1 MLTRRSL
8 ALLPAAFSL
17 PAAAQST
24 APAWPSRPVHIVI
37 AYPPGGST
45 DLLGRA
51 LAQRLQETIAASAF
65 VVENRPGGGA
75 IPGTEAVARAAPD
88 GYMLALGNNQTHASN
103 QSFSVAPLPYNV
115 IDSFTPVARLAL
127 VHHAFVVPA
136 NHPAKTLDDLIALA
150 RAGRKLS
157 YASSSVGS
165 ASHVIAESFSRRNGL
180 DATHVPYRGGGPATT
195 DTVAGVV
202 DFFVSTWPQV
212 VGLVRDGRLRALSIG
227 APARLPEAPDVPT
240 AAEAGHPETAVDAWF
255 GLFAPAG
262 TPGPIVARLGG
273 SLVAIMA
280 EPAMVS
286 RLGELGFQPAP
297 QGPEAFAAFQKAEV
311 ARWAKLAAETGI
323 RMQ

>member
-1 MLTRRSL
+1 MFSRRAL
-8 ALLPAAFSL
+8 ALIPVAAALPAR
-17 PAAAQST
+17 AQSW
-24 APAWPSRPVHIVI
+24 PARAVRIVI

-51 LAQRLQETIAASAF
+51 LAQRMQEIIPGSAF

-88 GYMLALGNNQTHASN
+88 GYTLALGNNQTHASN
-103 QSFSVAPLPYNV
+103 QSFSVAPLPYHV
-115 IDSFTPVARLAL
+115 VESFTPVARLAV

-136 NHPAKTLDDLIALA
+136 NHPAKSLDDLIALA
-150 RAGRKLS
+150 KGGRKLT

-180 DATHVPYRGGGPATT
+180 DATHVPYRGGAQATT
-195 DTVAGVV
+195 DTMAGVV

-212 VGLVRDGRLRALSIG
+212 VGLVRDGKLRALSIG

-262 TPGPIVARLGG
+262 TPAPIVAQLGT
-273 SLVAIMA
+273 SLVAIVG

-311 ARWAKLAAETGI
+311 ARWAELARETGI
-323 RMQ
+323 RME

>member
-1 MLTRRSL
+1 MQPTRR
-8 ALLPAAFSL
+8 ALLLSPAALAF
-17 PAAAQST
+17 PARAQS
-24 APAWPSRPVHIVI
+24 WPSRAIRIVI

-45 DLLGRA
+45 DLLGRL
-51 LAQRLQETIAASAF
+51 LAQRLQETISGSAF

-75 IPGTEAVARAAPD
+75 ITGTDAVARAAAD
-88 GYMLALGNNQTHASN
+88 GHTLALGNNQTHASN
-103 QSFSVAPLPYNV
+103 QSFSTTPLPHQV
-115 IDSFTPVARLAL
+115 IESFVAIARLAV

-136 NHPAKTLDDLIALA
+136 NHPARTLDGLIALA
-150 RAGRKLS
+150 RGGRQLT

-180 DATHVPYRGGGPATT
+180 NATHVPYRGGGPATT

-212 VGLVRDGRLRALSIG
+212 VGLVKDGRLRALSIG

-255 GLFAPAG
+255 GMFAPAG
-262 TPGPIVARLGG
+262 TPTPIVDQLGRA
-273 SLVAIMA
+273 LTAIVA
-280 EPAMVS
+280 EPAIGA
-286 RLGELGFQPAP
+286 RLTEMGFLAAP
-297 QGPEAFAAFQKAEV
+297 QGPEAFAAFQRAEV
-311 ARWAKLAAETGI
+311 ARWAELARDTGI

>member
-1 MLTRRSL
+1 MITRRLL
-8 ALLPAAFSL
+8 AALPLAVALPAR
-17 PAAAQST
+17 AQT
-24 APAWPSRPVHIVI
+24 WPSRAIRIVI

-51 LAQRLQETIAASAF
+51 LAQRLQETIPGSAF

-75 IPGTEAVARAAPD
+75 IPGTDAVARAPAD
-88 GYMLALGNNQTHASN
+88 GYTLALGNNQTHASN
-103 QSFSVAPLPYNV
+103 QSFAVSPLPYNV
-115 IDSFTPVARLAL
+115 IDSFAPVARLAV

-136 NHPAKTLDDLIALA
+136 NHPARTLADLIALA
-150 RAGRKLS
+150 KGGRKLT

-180 DATHVPYRGGGPATT
+180 EATHVPYRGGGPATT

-227 APARLPEAPDVPT
+227 APARLAEAPDVPT
-240 AAEAGHPETAVDAWF
+240 AAEAGHAYTAVDAWF

-262 TPGPIVARLGG
+262 TPAPIVAQLG
-273 SLVAIMA
+273 SALTAIVA
-280 EPAMVS
+280 EPAMAS
-286 RLGELGFQPAP
+286 RLGELGFRPAP

-311 ARWAKLAAETGI
+311 ARWAELARETGI
-323 RMQ
+323 RME